1 VEDMIILVLVL
12 AMVLPVFAIV
22 AVFGIKKLLF
32 IAGPNEV
39 MVFSGGNPSGP
50 GYKLLRGG
58 RRIRIPI
65 VEKVSRIDLTN
76 MAVDVA
82 VTNAYSKGGIP
93 LMVNGVANL
102 KVTSHQPNLAHA
114 LERFLGMSREQ
125 IVSVAKDTL
134 EGNLRG
140 VLSQMTPEEVNEDKI
155 TFAEKLLEEAEHD
168 LGRLGLTLD
177 VLKIQNVADDV
188 GYLDSI
194 GRKSSAVLERTAKIA
209 EADAKA
215 EAMFQD
221 AAARQRARLAECEA
235 EIQIATAETA
245 RRVGDAMTKRE
256 ALKAKEIGEV
266 SAMVAKANAELLVQG
281 ARIEQ
286 VRQQLEADI
295 IATSQAAMEAKQ
307 ADAKGQA
314 AKIVEDG
321 KATAAVLGEM
331 ITTWKAGGD
340 SARDIFLMEKLEK
353 VMTALVG
360 TIRDLHVD
368 RITMLPGSDG
378 RAASQVKWVEELKA
392 GVGVDLPE
400 LLNRLGKGSGAAPA
414 QDPEST
420 QEFFSGE

>member
-1 VEDMIILVLVL
+1 MEDLIVLIAVL
-12 AMVLPVFAIV
+12 ATVLPIFAVV
-22 AVFGIKKLLF
+22 AAFGIKKLLF

-39 MVFSGGNPSGP
+39 LVFSGGSPSGP

-93 LMVNGVANL
+93 LNVNGVANL
-102 KVTSHQPNLAHA
+102 KVTSVQPNLGHA
-114 LERFLGMSREQ
+114 LERFLSMSRGQ
-125 IVSVAKDTL
+125 IIAVAKDTL

-168 LGRLGLTLD
+168 LGKLGLTLD
-177 VLKIQNVADDV
+177 VLKIQNVSDDV

-194 GRKSSAVLERTAKIA
+194 GRKSSAELEKRAKIA

-235 EIQIATAETA
+235 EIQIAKADTGKRVTDA
-245 RRVGDAMTKRE
+245 RTKRA
-256 ALKAKEIGEV
+256 ALVAKEEGEV
-266 SAMVAKANAELLVQG
+266 SAMVAKANGEMMVQD
-281 ARIEQ
+281 ARVEQ
-286 VRQQLEADI
+286 VRRQLAADI
-295 IATSQAAMEAKQ
+295 IASAQASMEAKQ
-307 ADAKGQA
+307 ADAKGKA
-314 AKIVEDG
+314 AKVIEDG
-321 KATAAVLGEM
+321 KASAAVLEEM
-331 ITTWKAGGD
+331 IKTWKQGGE
-340 SARDIFLMEKLEK
+340 SARDIFLMEKLES
-353 VMTALVG
+353 VMGALVG
-360 TIRDLHVD
+360 TISDLHID

-378 RAASQVKWVEELKA
+378 RASNTVKLVEELKA
-392 GVGVDLPE
+392 GIGVDVPE
-400 LLNRLGKGSGAAPA
+400 LLNRLGKSAAPVG
-414 QDPEST
+414 DETS
-420 QEFFSGE
+420 EFFSGE